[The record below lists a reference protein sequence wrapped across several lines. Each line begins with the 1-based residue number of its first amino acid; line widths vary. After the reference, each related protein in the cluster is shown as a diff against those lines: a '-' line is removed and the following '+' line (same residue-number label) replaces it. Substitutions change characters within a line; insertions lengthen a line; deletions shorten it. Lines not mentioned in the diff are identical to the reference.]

1 MANVSKGVLQVE
13 IKELYRTFSL
23 LITGFTPE
31 MDSLELVFAGYVYE
45 SGDKSSVQLF
55 QKEYGGSEETPMKT
69 QVVKDTVLHTITI
82 STVCTPVKTGGKAY
96 LDEYTSAE

>member
-1 MANVSKGVLQVE
+1 MH
-13 IKELYRTFSL
+13 IELIL
-23 LITGFTPE
+23 LY
-31 MDSLELVFAGYVYE
+31 SYAYE
-45 SGDKSSVQLF
+45 SVGNTNNRADKSSVQLF

-82 STVCTPVKTGGKAY
+82 STVCAPVKTGGKAY